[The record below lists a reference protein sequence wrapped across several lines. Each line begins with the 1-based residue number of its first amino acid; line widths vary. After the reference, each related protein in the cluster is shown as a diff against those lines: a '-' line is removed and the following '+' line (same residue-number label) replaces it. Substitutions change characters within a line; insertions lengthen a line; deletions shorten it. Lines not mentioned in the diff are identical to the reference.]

1 MYHSHLVVPMIYHLI
16 HQSIVHLH
24 YWHMCLTSMTRH
36 VGRPD
41 FLRVQLSISHLGEST
56 EEVALRDK
64 VRKRKWAAISLSH
77 ISHRSLLPT
86 SVAQESRWQPKRKL
100 ERKKRTFS
108 WILMQSIRLLES
120 AKTVQFC
127 LASAI
132 VKMTQTSP
140 LFASFP
146 FVILCAWICLLLP
159 ATNAISCY
167 QCNSMPLASKKSE
180 CPGQSISFGDRH
192 DVS

>member
-1 MYHSHLVVPMIYHLI
+1 MLGGLIFFVFNSPSRISENRPKKLRSETRYVSENGRRSLSLSQSPFLVAHIRG
-16 HQSIVHLH
+16 S
-24 YWHMCLTSMTRH
+24 
-36 VGRPD
+36 G
-41 FLRVQLSISHLGEST
+41 
-56 EEVALRDK
+56 
-64 VRKRKWAAISLSH
+64 ISLAAEAKA
-77 ISHRSLLPT
+77 RT
-86 SVAQESRWQPKRKL
+86 
-100 ERKKRTFS
+100 KKRTFS
-108 WILMQSIRLLES
+108 WILMQSIPLLES